1 MNYTLESPVSSPILP
16 GIIMLGVGLVV
27 ASIFVSI
34 FDAAS
39 NTIL

>member
-1 MNYTLESPVSSPILP
+1 
-16 GIIMLGVGLVV
+16 MLFVGLVV

-39 NTIL
+39 NTILQCYLIDKDIAK